1 MTREGKEV
9 IYENYVTNDVV
20 VEYEGNLIFLSHIQS
35 GLNFT

>member
-20 VEYEGNLIFLSHIQS
+20 VEYEKILFLIIYRVD
-35 GLNFT
+35 